1 MRGFCLIPRRRL
13 LLSIVFSATPI
24 LSGLLVL
31 GFICNALVRPVA
43 PKYFM
48 NEAELAA
55 ERAHGEKSAPAASE
69 LEWAADPS
77 SKPVAVFAWL
87 VVGVPL
93 AWGVWI
99 TLQKTVVLFQ

>member
-1 MRGFCLIPRRRL
+1 
-13 LLSIVFSATPI
+13 
-24 LSGLLVL
+24 
-31 GFICNALVRPVA
+31 VRPVA

-48 NEAELAA
+48 SEAELAA

-69 LEWAADPS
+69 LEWSADPS
-77 SKPVAVFAWL
+77 SKPVAVAAWL
-87 VVGVPL
+87 VVGIPL